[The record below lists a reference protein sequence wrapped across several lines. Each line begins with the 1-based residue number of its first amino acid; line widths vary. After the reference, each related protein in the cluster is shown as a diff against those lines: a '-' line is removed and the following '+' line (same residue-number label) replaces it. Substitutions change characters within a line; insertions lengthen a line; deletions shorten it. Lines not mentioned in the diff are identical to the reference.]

1 MLNKKKS
8 SRPSKKKASAKS
20 PTSNA
25 SRNAPAADARASTDR
40 VEKSFVGDGS
50 IDTYVGQLARF
61 GTYLF
66 DNHTGKLSDGHL
78 EKMTDAHNEDK

>member
-25 SRNAPAADARASTDR
+25 SRNAPAADARESTDR

-50 IDTYVGQLARF
+50 IDTYVGQLVRF
-61 GTYLF
+61 GAYLF
-66 DNHTGKLSDGHL
+66 DNRTGKLAMSTL
-78 EKMTDAHNEDK
+78 KR